1 METITHLAEG
11 ILFLAI
17 ITIIKLTT
25 LYIERCW
32 VKKIRKKYENTVI
45 MTEYHTILGL
55 DSIVGLMVFTGSLIA
70 LFIPKVNTD
79 KVLVSFCILE
89 IIIGLSIVYHECRKN
104 SVFIFT
110 DGYVYIHN
118 FFYLIPARKYL
129 PSELEWQI
137 TRKRRYRREINVYYN
152 LYHYGKKIAMANV
165 NGIKNHIDIHLYLKE
180 HLQKHVS
187 PKKKGFRRFF

>member
-45 MTEYHTILGL
+45 ITEYYTILGL

-79 KVLVSFCILE
+79 KVLVSFCILG

-137 TRKRRYRREINVYYN
+137 TRKRGDKREIKVYYN
-152 LYHYGKKIAMANV
+152 LYHYGKRIAMAYV

-187 PKKKGFRRFF
+187 PKKKEAV